1 MVLAPDPGRPSF
13 RSYILTRRYHHG
25 RGSDEGWAFVALALG
40 DPNLPDARDWRELR
54 GYLLERGSETRIV
67 EGARSV
73 WSSYSSHVSRERKL
87 SRKASTDLP
96 PIVAQGG
103 ANAMIG

>member
-1 MVLAPDPGRPSF
+1 MPASDPRKPSF

-40 DPNLPDARDWRELR
+40 DPNLPEAEGWQELR
-54 GYLLERGSETRIV
+54 NYLVERGYEKRIV

-73 WSSYSSHVSRERKL
+73 WSSYTSYVSRERKL
-87 SRKASTDLP
+87 SRRTAFDSRAL
-96 PIVAQGG
+96 VAYAGS
-103 ANAMIG
+103 NAMSR